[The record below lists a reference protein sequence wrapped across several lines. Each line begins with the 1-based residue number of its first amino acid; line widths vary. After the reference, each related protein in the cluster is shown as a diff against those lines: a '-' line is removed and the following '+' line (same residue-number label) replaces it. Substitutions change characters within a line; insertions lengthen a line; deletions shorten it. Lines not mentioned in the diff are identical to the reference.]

1 MRLVCEKCVVS
12 SSLRSFKKED
22 LLNFKIVEVENQKK
36 QHELAVFYIIQ
47 KAFILPI
54 VSFIHFYKL
63 YSLKYVIPKLHNK
76 PLDRLRY

>member
-22 LLNFKIVEVENQKK
+22 LLNFKIVEVENQIK

-54 VSFIHFYKL
+54 VGPDPHAKKKQKVNAKFVQ
-63 YSLKYVIPKLHNK
+63 SL
-76 PLDRLRY
+76 RQ